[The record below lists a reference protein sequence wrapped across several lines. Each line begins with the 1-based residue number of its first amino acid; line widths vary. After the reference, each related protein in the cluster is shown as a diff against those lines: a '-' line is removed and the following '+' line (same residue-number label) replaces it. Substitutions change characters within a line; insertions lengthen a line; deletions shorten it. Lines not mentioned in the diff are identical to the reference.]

1 VCGIFGFTGP
11 PDAERLAALRLA
23 LRHRGPDGEGELVGA
38 AVSLGCDRLA
48 IVSPADGAQPLAS
61 EDARLHLV
69 CNGEIYNHRQ
79 LRRGLEAR
87 GHRFATGSDAEVA
100 VHAFEEEGAASFARL
115 EGMFALAL
123 WDEARQR
130 LFLARDAS
138 GMKPMLYLRHEGRWW
153 FASEAK
159 ALLLATGLPRRLDPA
174 ALDCLLRLGF
184 VPGARTLFDGI
195 VRLPAAHWI
204 SFGQDGEARPE
215 PSARRSGGAGA
226 EHETA
231 GGVTAAAC
239 GVAST
244 ACGVTAAAGLAADL
258 RRRLGA
264 AVESHLVADAPVGA
278 ALSGGLDSSF
288 LVGLMAERAGAGVKT
303 FSIGAP
309 GDQDERSFARAVAE
323 RFRTDH
329 REIAVHPEDLWS
341 RLPRVVWNAEEPR
354 TGPLVP
360 NDLLFERAGR
370 DVRVLLLGEGADEL
384 FGGYLRFKTALP
396 PLDRLPRRLAAGLYG
411 TRKLGAA
418 RGLYGAALLAA
429 RQRED
434 PLSTWLGPAL
444 AQRGP
449 RRLAALLDYERRVQ
463 LPSAH
468 LPRVDLLSMAH
479 ALEVRL
485 PYLDTGVIELAERV
499 PLSLKVGWRSE
510 KMVLREAARGL
521 LPQAILARR
530 KQGQANPLG
539 LWEAAGLL
547 DLAADL
553 LAGPVLRSRG
563 LFQPR
568 YVARLLSRL
577 RRRRALPFDHNRLH
591 LLVLIEV
598 WHRVF
603 LDPPRLAPPV
613 AAGSGALGGDGDR
626 TTRYLLGQV
635 LGGARVGGA
644 LSGGGTP

>member
-23 LRHRGPDGEGELVGA
+23 LLHRGPDGEGERIGPA
-38 AVSLGCDRLA
+38 ASLGCDRLA

-61 EDARLHLV
+61 EDGKVHLV

-79 LRRGLEAR
+79 LRRELAAR
-87 GHRFATGSDAEVA
+87 GHRFATGSDAEV
-100 VHAFEEEGAASFARL
+100 VLHAFEEEGTAAFGRL
-115 EGMFALAL
+115 QGMFALAL

-138 GMKPMLYLRHEGRWW
+138 GMKPMLYLRHDGRWW

-159 ALLLATGLPRRLDPA
+159 ALLLATGLPRRLDTA
-174 ALDCLLRLGF
+174 ALDGLLRLGF
-184 VPGARTLFDGI
+184 VPGPRTLFDGI
-195 VRLPAAHWI
+195 ARLPAGHWMAL
-204 SFGQDGEARPE
+204 GPDGRDGEARPE
-215 PSARRSGGAGA
+215 RFAPRPRGGP
-226 EHETA
+226 ERP
-231 GGVTAAAC
+231 AAD
-239 GVAST
+239 
-244 ACGVTAAAGLAADL
+244 GLAAEL

-264 AVESHLVADAPVGA
+264 AVESHLAADVPVGA

-288 LVGLMAERAGAGVKT
+288 LVGLMAERAGAGIKT

-309 GDQDERSFARAVAE
+309 GDQDERCFARIVAE

-329 REIAVHPEDLWS
+329 REIAVRPEDLWP

-360 NDLLFERAGR
+360 NDLLFERASR
-370 DVRVLLLGEGADEL
+370 EVRVLLLGEGADEL

-396 PLDRLPRRLAAGLYG
+396 PLDRLPRRLAAALYG

-418 RGLYGAALLAA
+418 RGLYGAPLLAA
-429 RQRED
+429 RERED
-434 PLSTWLGPAL
+434 PLATWLGPAL
-444 AQRGP
+444 RQRGP
-449 RRLAALLDYERRVQ
+449 RRLGALLDYERYVQ
-463 LPSAH
+463 LPNAH

-485 PYLDTGVIELAERV
+485 PYLDTGVIDLAERV

-521 LPQAILARR
+521 LPEAILARR

-539 LWEAAGLL
+539 LWEAAGML

-553 LAGPVLRSRG
+553 LAAPVLRSRG

-568 YVARLLSRL
+568 YVGRLLHRL
-577 RRRRALPFDHNRLH
+577 RHGRALPFDRHRLH
-591 LLVLIEV
+591 LLVLVEV

-603 LDPPRLAPPV
+603 LDPPRLEPPA
-613 AAGSGALGGDGDR
+613 AAGGIA
-626 TTRYLLGQV
+626 
-635 LGGARVGGA
+635 
-644 LSGGGTP
+644 

>member
-11 PDAERLAALRLA
+11 PDAEGLAALRLA
-23 LRHRGPDGEGELVGA
+23 LRHRGPDGAGEMAGDA
-38 AVSLGCDRLA
+38 ASLGCDRLA
-48 IVSPADGAQPLAS
+48 IISPGDGAQPLAS
-61 EDARLHLV
+61 EDGRVHLV

-79 LRRGLEAR
+79 LRRELEAR
-87 GHRFATGSDAEVA
+87 GHRFATGSDAEVV
-100 VHAFEEEGAASFARL
+100 VHAFEEEGVAAFGRL

-130 LFLARDAS
+130 LFLARDVC
-138 GMKPMLYLRHEGRWW
+138 GMKPVHYLRHDGRWW

-159 ALLLATGLPRRLDPA
+159 ALLLATSLPRRLDA
-174 ALDCLLRLGF
+174 AGLDSLLRLGF
-184 VPGARTLFDGI
+184 VPGRRTLFEGI
-195 VRLPAAHWI
+195 ARLPAGHWMAL
-204 SFGQDGEARPE
+204 GQGGEAQPERFTQRPRAGIGD
-215 PSARRSGGAGA
+215 PAGGGAPGA
-226 EHETA
+226 VEGA
-231 GGVTAAAC
+231 G
-239 GVAST
+239 
-244 ACGVTAAAGLAADL
+244 AAGLAAEL

-264 AVESHLVADAPVGA
+264 AVDSHLEADVPVGA
-278 ALSGGLDSSF
+278 SLSGGLDSSF

-303 FSIGAP
+303 FSIGVP
-309 GDQDERSFARAVAE
+309 GGQDERPFARAVAE

-329 REIAVHPEDLWS
+329 REIAVRPEDLWA

-360 NDLLFERAGR
+360 NDLLFEAAGR

-396 PLDRLPRRLAAGLYG
+396 PLDRLPRGLAGALYG

-418 RGLYGAALLAA
+418 KGLCGAVLRAA
-429 RQRED
+429 RERED
-434 PLSTWLGPAL
+434 PLATWLGPAL
-444 AQRGP
+444 ERRGP
-449 RRLAALLDYERRVQ
+449 RRLAGLLDYERRVQ

-485 PYLDTGVIELAERV
+485 PFLDAGVIDLAERV

-521 LPQAILARR
+521 LPEVILARR
-530 KQGQANPLG
+530 KQGQMNPLG

-553 LAGPVLRSRG
+553 LAAPALRSRG

-577 RRRRALPFDHNRLH
+577 RRRRGLPFDHNRLH

-598 WHRVF
+598 WHRLF
-603 LDPPRLAPPV
+603 IDPPRLQSP
-613 AAGSGALGGDGDR
+613 AAGGHGTFGGVGALGGVGA
-626 TTRYLLGQV
+626 
-635 LGGARVGGA
+635 GGAA
-644 LSGGGTP
+644 

>member
-1 VCGIFGFTGP
+1 MCGIFGFTGP

-23 LRHRGPDGEGELVGA
+23 LLHRGPDGEDERVGPA
-38 AVSLGCDRLA
+38 ASLGCDRLA
-48 IVSPADGAQPLAS
+48 IVSLADGAQPLTS
-61 EDARLHLV
+61 EDGRVHLV

-79 LRRGLEAR
+79 LRRELEAR

-100 VHAFEEEGAASFARL
+100 LHAFEEEGTSSFARL
-115 EGMFALAL
+115 QGMFALAL

-130 LFLARDAS
+130 LVLARDAS
-138 GMKPMLYLRHEGRWW
+138 GMKPMLYLRHDGRWW

-159 ALLLATGLPRRLDPA
+159 ALLIATGLPRRLDTA
-174 ALDCLLRLGF
+174 ALDGLLRLGF
-184 VPGARTLFDGI
+184 VPGPLTLFDGI
-195 VRLPAAHWI
+195 ARLPAGHWMAL
-204 SFGQDGEARPE
+204 GQDGEARPQRFA
-215 PSARRSGGAGA
+215 PRPGAGA
-226 EHETA
+226 AQWAA
-231 GGVTAAAC
+231 GGIGAAGAAAAA
-239 GVAST
+239 GGAAAT
-244 ACGVTAAAGLAADL
+244 AAGLAAEL

-264 AVESHLVADAPVGA
+264 AVESHLAADVPVGA

-288 LVGLMAERAGAGVKT
+288 LVGLMAERTGAGVKT

-309 GDQDERSFARAVAE
+309 GDQDERSFARIVAE

-329 REIAVHPEDLWS
+329 REIAVGPEDLWS

-360 NDLLFERAGR
+360 NDLLFERASR
-370 DVRVLLLGEGADEL
+370 EVRVLLLGEGADEL

-396 PLDRLPRRLAAGLYG
+396 PLDRLPRRLAAALYG

-418 RGLYGAALLAA
+418 RGLYGAPLLAA
-429 RQRED
+429 RERED
-434 PLSTWLGPAL
+434 PLATWLGPAL
-444 AQRGP
+444 RQRGP
-449 RRLAALLDYERRVQ
+449 RRLGALLDYERCVQ
-463 LPSAH
+463 LPNAH

-479 ALEVRL
+479 ALEARL
-485 PYLDTGVIELAERV
+485 PYLDTGVIDLAARV

-521 LPQAILARR
+521 LPDAILARR

-547 DLAADL
+547 DFAADL
-553 LAGPVLRSRG
+553 LAAPVLRSRG

-568 YVARLLSRL
+568 YVDRLLLRL
-577 RRRRALPFDHNRLH
+577 RRRRVLPFDRHRLH
-591 LLVLIEV
+591 LLVLVEV

-603 LDPPRLAPPV
+603 LDPQRLEPPRLEPP
-613 AAGSGALGGDGDR
+613 AGAGCGATGSGTSR
-626 TTRYLLGQV
+626 N
-635 LGGARVGGA
+635 GAPGRGA
-644 LSGGGTP
+644 EGGGGIA

>member
-11 PDAERLAALRLA
+11 PDAGRLAALRLA
-23 LRHRGPDGEGELVGA
+23 LRHRGPDGEGELVGGA
-38 AVSLGCDRLA
+38 ASLGCDRLA
-48 IVSPADGAQPLAS
+48 IVSPANGAQPLAS
-61 EDARLHLV
+61 EDGSVHLV

-79 LRRGLEAR
+79 LRRDLAAR

-100 VHAFEEEGAASFARL
+100 VHAFEDEGPASFGRL
-115 EGMFALAL
+115 QGMFALAL

-130 LFLARDAS
+130 LFLARDPC

-159 ALLLATGLPRRLDPA
+159 ALLLATSLPRRLDAA
-174 ALDCLLRLGF
+174 ALDGLLRLGF
-184 VPGARTLFDGI
+184 VPGPRTLFEGI
-195 VRLPAAHWI
+195 ARLPAGHWMAL
-204 SFGQDGEARPE
+204 GQDGEARPA
-215 PSARRSGGAGA
+215 PLARRPGGGVAAPDGGGAPP
-226 EHETA
+226 
-231 GGVTAAAC
+231 
-239 GVAST
+239 
-244 ACGVTAAAGLAADL
+244 AAGLAAEL

-264 AVESHLVADAPVGA
+264 AVDSHLAADVAVGA
-278 ALSGGLDSSF
+278 SLSGGLDSSF

-303 FSIGAP
+303 FSIGVP
-309 GDQDERSFARAVAE
+309 GGQDERPFARAVAE
-323 RFRTDH
+323 RFRTNH
-329 REIAVHPEDLWS
+329 REIAVAPEDLWA

-360 NDLLFERAGR
+360 NDLLFERAGS

-396 PLDRLPRRLAAGLYG
+396 PLDWLPRGLAAALYG

-418 RGLYGAALLAA
+418 NSLYGAALRAA
-429 RQRED
+429 RERED
-434 PLSTWLGPAL
+434 PLATWLGPAL
-444 AQRGP
+444 GQRGA
-449 RRLAALLDYERRVQ
+449 RRLAGLLDYERCVQ
-463 LPSAH
+463 LPNAH

-479 ALEVRL
+479 AVEVRL
-485 PYLDTGVIELAERV
+485 PFLDAGVIDLAERV
-499 PLSLKVGWRSE
+499 PLALKVGWRSE

-521 LPQAILARR
+521 LPAAILARR

-553 LAGPVLRSRG
+553 LAAPVLRARG

-568 YVARLLSRL
+568 FVARLLSRL
-577 RRRRALPFDHNRLH
+577 RRRRSLPFDRNRLH

-598 WHRVF
+598 WHRLF
-603 LDPPRLAPPV
+603 LDPPRLQPP
-613 AAGSGALGGDGDR
+613 AAGGLGAFGGG
-626 TTRYLLGQV
+626 G
-635 LGGARVGGA
+635 GGAA
-644 LSGGGTP
+644 